1 MSSRARLRLA
11 GLSRA
16 FGAVRAVDDVSLEI
30 APGEI
35 HGLCGQNGAGKSTLV
50 NMLAGIVA
58 PDAGEIR
65 IDEEPVVLRSPRDA
79 QRAGVARVDQEL
91 SLAPTLTVTENIV
104 LGTVGGGVMRHRRRE
119 AQRARELMHRLGLHD
134 VDPAQPVANLSLGR
148 RQLVEIARALG
159 RDARIVI
166 LDEPTAT
173 LTDVEIEAVFAAV
186 RGVAEHGA
194 AVIFVSHR
202 LGEVL
207 SLCDRVTVM
216 RDGRTVLAAAP
227 AADLSAATLVE
238 AMLGEQLQPA
248 PAAVAG
254 PTTGGL
260 TLKVEN
266 LSIPSRLSGLSH
278 EFSAGHIYGLA
289 GQVGAG
295 ASETIHAL
303 AGLTRWVGGTAS
315 LNGAPLRLGD
325 PTAVAR
331 AGVAFVTGERNA
343 DGLFFARTVGE
354 NLTAT
359 QLERLARAGR
369 LPAGALRQRAG
380 ELAGAAGVPEERLG
394 DPVGVLSG
402 GNQQKVLVGRYL
414 LRDDVRVLLLDEPTR
429 GVDVAGRAA
438 IHELLRAMARSGK
451 IIIFAS
457 SELEEVL
464 ELANTTL
471 TMRAGR
477 LIGTYPAGVS
487 GRELLADLTH
497 RTREAA

>member
-1 MSSRARLRLA
+1 M
-11 GLSRA
+11 
-16 FGAVRAVDDVSLEI
+16 AVDDVSLEI
-30 APGEI
+30 AAGEI

-65 IDEEPVVLRSPRDA
+65 IDGKTVLLRSPREA

-91 SLAPTLTVTENIV
+91 SLAPTLTVAENIM
-104 LGTVGGGVMRHRRRE
+104 LGSVSAGALRKRRRE
-119 AQRARELMHRLGLHD
+119 AQRARELMRTLGLHD
-134 VDPAQPVANLSLGR
+134 IDPREPVANLSLGN
-148 RQLVEIARALG
+148 RQLVEIARALS
-159 RDARIVI
+159 RDARVVI

-186 RGVAEHGA
+186 RGVADHGA

-207 SLCDRVTVM
+207 ALCERVTVM
-216 RDGRTVLAAAP
+216 RDGRTVLAGSRARS
-227 AADLSAATLVE
+227 LSAASLIE
-238 AMLGEQLQPA
+238 AMLGEQLHPA
-248 PAAVAG
+248 PAVARSRSAS
-254 PTTGGL
+254 TLRLTVDGL
-260 TLKVEN
+260 SV
-266 LSIPSRLSGLSH
+266 PSRLNGLSF
-278 EFSAGHIYGLA
+278 EFLGGHIYGLA

-295 ASETIHAL
+295 ASDAIHAL
-303 AGLTRWVGGTAS
+303 AGLTRWVRGTAW
-315 LNGAPLRLGD
+315 LNGQRLPLGS
-325 PTAVAR
+325 PTAVAH
-331 AGVAFVTGERNA
+331 AGVAFITGERNA
-343 DGLFFARTVGE
+343 DGLFFARTVGQ

-359 QLERLARAGR
+359 QLERLARFGQ
-369 LPAGALRQRAG
+369 LPAGALRRRAG
-380 ELAGAAGVPEERLG
+380 ELARAAGVPEERLR

-438 IHELLRAMARSGK
+438 IHKLLRAMASAGK

-464 ELANTTL
+464 ELANTTV
-471 TMRAGR
+471 TMRAGQ
-477 LIGTYPAGVS
+477 LIGIYPGGVS
-487 GRELLADLTH
+487 GRDLLADLTH
-497 RTREAA
+497 RTQDAA